1 MQKLGHGFEG
11 KPCPQQCLP
20 FLIARVCLSSSHPWC
35 ATREVKLTT
44 RCSRSGLIRLRRV
57 ASRANP
63 QNQTHQT
70 LAMKR
75 ATKGTRRAQLTVGF
89 ERMRFW
95 ERLRLLFAS
104 RYPAQTG
111 VSESDRPK
119 ATPKQGLGVV
129 KLNAASKV
137 VLSKALRALEP
148 GQKGWISFD
157 DAARLFSPSAG
168 PPSEWGQDSIR
179 GLNEFAAEIEHRSS
193 PERNEGDERVYFTR
207 IRSLIF

>member
-129 KLNAASKV
+129 KLNALDGAPSPFE
-137 VLSKALRALEP
+137 LQFEPALKDVFWPHSESGEDAFRWVHSPAVKEE
-148 GQKGWISFD
+148 ISRPCGE
-157 DAARLFSPSAG
+157 ARYPSACHDG
-168 PPSEWGQDSIR
+168 CLTTP
-179 GLNEFAAEIEHRSS
+179 
-193 PERNEGDERVYFTR
+193 TR
-207 IRSLIF
+207 LPQVCGME